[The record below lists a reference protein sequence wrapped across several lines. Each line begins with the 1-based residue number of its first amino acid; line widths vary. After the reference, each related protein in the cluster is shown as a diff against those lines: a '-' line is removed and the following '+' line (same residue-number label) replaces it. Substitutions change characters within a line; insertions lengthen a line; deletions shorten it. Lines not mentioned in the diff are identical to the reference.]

1 MSLGPASRLLGVDPD
16 TLRRWSDEGRVATWT
31 TPGGHR
37 RFERQALERMATGRR
52 TGSVVRPL
60 ATLGASPE
68 RLRRAYR
75 RHYAVVASPA
85 SPAGPRDD
93 GERETFRR
101 DGRRLVDALVAYLD
115 ARDDEVER
123 DRTEALSVAIVVD
136 HATRLATGGSSLT
149 ESVALFVAA
158 RRPFLAEIASLGR
171 RRAFDP
177 AHLAG
182 LYEDAS
188 ALLDRLLLRFIDA
201 HQSAGREA

>member
-16 TLRRWSDEGRVATWT
+16 TLRRWADDGRVATWT

-37 RFERQALERMATGRR
+37 RFERQALERMASRGRS
-52 TGSVVRPL
+52 GSVVRPL

-75 RHYAVVASPA
+75 RHYAVAAPA

-93 GERETFRR
+93 GERETYRR
-101 DGRRLVDALVAYLD
+101 AGQRLVDALVAYLD

-123 DRTEALSVAIVVD
+123 DRAEALADAIVVD
-136 HATRLATGGSSLT
+136 HASRLATAGSSLT
-149 ESVALFVAA
+149 ESVALFVGA
-158 RRPFLAEIASLGR
+158 RRPFLAEIAGLGR

-177 AHLAG
+177 AHLAA
-182 LYEDAS
+182 LYEEAS
-188 ALLDRLLLRFIDA
+188 GVLDRLLLRFIDA
-201 HQSAGREA
+201 HQRAGQEV